1 MNEYTKK
8 KLLIIAALIILIFFV
23 WLVIYGQ
30 SQTGSW
36 SGLGLQMLGLCGI
49 LALLY
54 IYNKPYS
61 K

>member
-8 KLLIIAALIILIFFV
+8 KLLIVAALILLIFFV

-36 SGLGLQMLGLCGI
+36 SGLGTQMLGLCGI
-49 LALLY
+49 LALLL
-54 IYNKPYS
+54 ILNKPLR

>member
-8 KLLIIAALIILIFFV
+8 KFLILVALIILVFCV
-23 WLVIYGQ
+23 WLVIFGQ
-30 SQTGSW
+30 SQTGTW
-36 SGLGLQMLGLCGI
+36 SGLGTEILGLCGI